1 MKKGHEIFK
10 LEIKNYLED
19 IVISK
24 ARRTLYKE
32 NKDGEKVISNPRTAG
47 KPRTRKISGQVLW
60 VGMNHHL
67 RSKIARELKKY
78 FYEFFRGKNFKI
90 EYPIGISID
99 FYGKEGDFDLDNL
112 CLLYRK
118 CLHDAISGNV
128 DFISTISE
136 DGKKVFKPDYEKY
149 PPIIKDDS
157 VVYINEN
164 VSRFINTDSEKKKMI
179 ITIYKT

>member
-1 MKKGHEIFK
+1 MDVIHRV
-10 LEIKNYLED
+10 EIKDYLDE

-32 NKDGEKVISNPRTAG
+32 DKDGNKVVSNPRTAG

-78 FYEFFRGKNFKI
+78 FYEFYRDVKI
-90 EYPIGISID
+90 EFEYPIGIAID
-99 FYGKEGDFDLDNL
+99 FYGKEGEFDLDNL
-112 CLLYRK
+112 CILYRK
-118 CLHDAISGNV
+118 CLHDALAGHV
-128 DFISTISE
+128 DFIADRSNESKTTY
-136 DGKKVFKPDYEKY
+136 KPDYEKY

-157 VVYINEN
+157 VLYITEN
-164 VSRFINTDSEKKKMI
+164 LSRFINSEDKKMI
-179 ITIYKT
+179 ITLYKPNGRD